1 MKYLT
6 KEAATMVATHTPVLP
21 ESMSLDCYRKLHR
34 ARETARW
41 LFLDLHTRPPNGL
54 NQYYLPFVFS
64 WLADDLNAIHQ
75 ELSARGLFAAF
86 QSPQESSDDQ

>member
-1 MKYLT
+1 
-6 KEAATMVATHTPVLP
+6 MVATHTPVLP